1 MTGSFLLN
9 IPPFILTIVFY
20 FSYTCNLRWVAAK
33 SVMTRPYSRYPTS
46 LHALKLKA
54 A

>member
-20 FSYTCNLRWVAAK
+20 FSYTRNLRWVDAK